1 MLALLSSSM
10 VLVVTAELKNLTVYR
25 VTPKNVTQSVSNL
38 NTGDVAGDTFFSLY
52 EMFFPLYCEQMP
64 HDSSC
69 TSRGSLN
76 IPNNNLYEKSVVE
89 VDTRWGAYSGCT
101 PNASTGVFVCNPYVN
116 TSECWYNMKNPDGMS
131 FTKTLG
137 SICKKSECRC
147 DAVTKNAVGIYNKP
161 MGQWPVFWHNQ
172 TIMWEMIETL
182 SSTLDG
188 YWYATRAEG
197 QCKAGQVLGSGE
209 CFWKFHGVQRTI
221 NATCLQQGLQ
231 ANVVAQN
238 KACWDKLPDGG
249 KNVSAVPWSEC
260 FLSTLTGKAIGQHGT
275 PSPKGAMSREE
286 IVAPFDAAFERPTG
300 KGASNRGRCPDWHPS
315 M

>member
-1 MLALLSSSM
+1 MYIYICWMPTDSYDCNVCPTGLLFDVHKHVMQLM
-10 VLVVTAELKNLTVYR
+10 VL
-25 VTPKNVTQSVSNL
+25 
-38 NTGDVAGDTFFSLY
+38 
-52 EMFFPLYCEQMP
+52 
-64 HDSSC
+64 
-69 TSRGSLN
+69 SR
-76 IPNNNLYEKSVVE
+76 
-89 VDTRWGAYSGCT
+89 
-101 PNASTGVFVCNPYVN
+101 
-116 TSECWYNMKNPDGMS
+116 
-131 FTKTLG
+131 
-137 SICKKSECRC
+137 
-147 DAVTKNAVGIYNKP
+147 
-161 MGQWPVFWHNQ
+161 
-172 TIMWEMIETL
+172 
-182 SSTLDG
+182 
-188 YWYATRAEG
+188 YATRAEG

-300 KGASNRGRCPDWHPS
+300 KGASNQGRCPDWHPS

>member
-1 MLALLSSSM
+1 MYIYISILMPTDSHDCNVCPTGLLFDVHKHVMQLM
-10 VLVVTAELKNLTVYR
+10 V
-25 VTPKNVTQSVSNL
+25 
-38 NTGDVAGDTFFSLY
+38 FS
-52 EMFFPLYCEQMP
+52 
-64 HDSSC
+64 
-69 TSRGSLN
+69 R
-76 IPNNNLYEKSVVE
+76 
-89 VDTRWGAYSGCT
+89 
-101 PNASTGVFVCNPYVN
+101 
-116 TSECWYNMKNPDGMS
+116 
-131 FTKTLG
+131 
-137 SICKKSECRC
+137 
-147 DAVTKNAVGIYNKP
+147 
-161 MGQWPVFWHNQ
+161 
-172 TIMWEMIETL
+172 
-182 SSTLDG
+182 
-188 YWYATRAEG
+188 YATRAEG

-286 IVAPFDAAFERPTG
+286 IVAPFDAAFERPTE
-300 KGASNRGRCPDWHPS
+300 KGASNQGRCPDWHPS